1 MQKIGV
7 FVCWCGSNIAGT
19 VDVAQVVEAVRQ
31 IPDVAYAIDYKYM
44 CSEQGQELIRKAV
57 ADYKL
62 DRLVVCS
69 CSPRMHEATFR
80 KCAEG
85 VGINPYMVEIANI
98 REQCSWVLKDKDE
111 ATAKAIN

>member
-57 ADYKL
+57 ADCCLQLLAAYARGNL
-62 DRLVVCS
+62 PQMCGGRWHQSLHGRDCQY
-69 CSPRMHEATFR
+69 PRAMLLG
-80 KCAEG
+80 AEG
-85 VGINPYMVEIANI
+85 
-98 REQCSWVLKDKDE
+98 
-111 ATAKAIN
+111 

>member
-62 DRLVVCS
+62 DRLCCVSVAAYDEQPS
-69 CSPRMHEATFR
+69 SNVRR
-80 KCAEG
+80 G
-85 VGINPYMVEIANI
+85 VGIIPTWWRLPTSVSSALG
-98 REQCSWVLKDKDE
+98 C
-111 ATAKAIN
+111 

>member
-62 DRLVVCS
+62 DTRQPS
-69 CSPRMHEATFR
+69 
-80 KCAEG
+80 
-85 VGINPYMVEIANI
+85 ANVRRALASI
-98 REQCSWVLKDKDE
+98 PTW
-111 ATAKAIN
+111 

>member
-62 DRLVVCS
+62 CAAARRVCTRQPS
-69 CSPRMHEATFR
+69 
-80 KCAEG
+80 
-85 VGINPYMVEIANI
+85 ANVRRALASI
-98 REQCSWVLKDKDE
+98 PTW
-111 ATAKAIN
+111 